1 MDPLARRLCL
11 IGAAAL
17 AIVLLAAFGQ
27 QGGVAV
33 NIDLASVLSRVAYGA
48 MSLAGAA
55 LLWLGKKG
63 LDSLNRL
70 EQQVGHASKQLSTIS
85 HELFGATGNNGMR
98 SDLKETKQLVQ
109 RHSEVL
115 VVLADRAHISFPKD
129 SH

>member
-1 MDPLARRLCL
+1 MDPLARRLCV

-17 AIVLLAAFGQ
+17 AIVLLTAFTQ
-27 QGGVAV
+27 QGVAV
-33 NIDLASVLSRVAYGA
+33 NVDLASLIGKAAYGA
-48 MSLAGAA
+48 ASLAGAA

-70 EQQVGHASKQLSTIS
+70 EQQVGHATKQLSTIS
-85 HELFGATGNNGMR
+85 HELFGVSGNNGMR
-98 SDLKETKQLVQ
+98 SDLKETKALVQ

-115 VVLADRAHISFPKD
+115 VVLADRAHINFPKD